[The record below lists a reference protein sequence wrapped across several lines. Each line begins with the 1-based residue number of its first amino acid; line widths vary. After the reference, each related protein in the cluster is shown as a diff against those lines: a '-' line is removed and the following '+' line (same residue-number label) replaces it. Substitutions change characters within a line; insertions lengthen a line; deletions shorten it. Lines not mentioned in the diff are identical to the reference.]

1 MLVVAH
7 SMMHGGGDCLAVGTL
22 AILAEPRTSGSQK
35 KLHKQYLVMHEVPEA
50 FVRLIHSLWFTLVC
64 Q

>member
-1 MLVVAH
+1 MVV
-7 SMMHGGGDCLAVGTL
+7 GDRLAVGTL

-50 FVRLIHSLWFTLVC
+50 FVRLIRSLWFTLVC